1 MYHLN
6 TDDGRVL
13 VIEAVC
19 NVLVQ
24 TLNEMELSGRQDN
37 FLQNHVAEIL
47 GRATE

>member
-1 MYHLN
+1 
-6 TDDGRVL
+6 VL